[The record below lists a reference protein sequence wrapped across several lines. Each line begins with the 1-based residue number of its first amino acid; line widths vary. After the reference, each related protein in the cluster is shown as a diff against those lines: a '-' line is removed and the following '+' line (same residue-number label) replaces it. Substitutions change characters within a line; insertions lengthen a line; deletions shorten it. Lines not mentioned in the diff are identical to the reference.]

1 MQSQF
6 LYPPNIAS
14 LPALKNHLKQRLYSG
29 ETCFGTWVTIGNPD
43 IVDILKHLSFDWF
56 VFDTEHSY
64 LSIETV
70 KTMMQALGSD
80 GPSPI
85 VRIGQVDQ
93 LLVKRALDIG
103 SEGLLVPLVNS
114 AADAER
120 VVKYSMYPPAGVRG
134 AGPGRASQFG
144 MNMPDYLRSANQEIL
159 LCVQIETTD
168 ALANVDEIMGTKGI
182 DVGFVGPTDLTI
194 SLGLLDDRAN
204 PKVMEAMQRAIKA
217 CNDHGKIPGT
227 LAVSVEEARKFLK
240 MGFRFVGLASDS
252 RFLVYGA
259 RAFLEAKS

>member
-1 MQSQF
+1 MKNNLKDK
-6 LYPPNIAS
+6 LYA
-14 LPALKNHLKQRLYSG
+14 G
-29 ETCFGTWVTIGNPD
+29 ENCFGTWITIGNPD

-103 SEGLLVPLVNS
+103 SQGLLVPLVNS
-114 AADAER
+114 AEDAER
-120 VVKYSMYPPAGVRG
+120 VVKYSMYPPTGVRG

-144 MNMPDYLRSANQEIL
+144 MNLSEYLRHANQEISL
-159 LCVQIETTD
+159 AVQIETTE
-168 ALANVDEIMGTKGI
+168 ALANVDEIVGTKGI
-182 DVGFVGPTDLTI
+182 DIGFVGPTDLTI

-204 PKVMEAMQRAIKA
+204 PKVMEAMQKAIKA

-227 LAVSVEEARKFLK
+227 LAVSVEEARKFVK
-240 MGFRFVGLASDS
+240 MGFRFISLASDS
-252 RFLVYGA
+252 RFLTYGA
-259 RAFLEAKS
+259 RAYLEAKS